1 MLASPAGQARTDK
14 NNKSYY
20 PGRIAV
26 QRFTHLA
33 LAFVFAACLGG
44 AAAPATAAETNEFH
58 IARQPGLVYMQ
69 AILMEEKKLVEKHAA
84 ALGLAD
90 IKVKYSI
97 ITSGGVMTEALLSNS
112 IDMAITGV
120 SNMLLAWGKT
130 NGGVKSV
137 AGMAGVPFR
146 MLTRNPAVKSIKD
159 FGPNDRIAVPT
170 IRVSM
175 QAMMMGIALEQAF
188 GPGQHGRLDSN
199 QVQLGHPEALQA
211 LLNPQHEVNSHFSI
225 PPFQDIA
232 MKSPLVHTVF
242 VSSEVLGGP
251 VTISNCWA
259 SQRFVDANP
268 IKVKAFIAALDEASD
283 MIANDPK
290 MAAEIYLANTKEKIS
305 VDELVAVMK
314 QPGAVFS
321 ATPQRSML
329 WAEYMHRIGLV
340 KQKPAGW
347 KDYTFPNI
355 HDRNGS

>member
-1 MLASPAGQARTDK
+1 
-14 NNKSYY
+14 
-20 PGRIAV
+20 
-26 QRFTHLA
+26 
-33 LAFVFAACLGG
+33 
-44 AAAPATAAETNEFH
+44 
-58 IARQPGLVYMQ
+58 
-69 AILMEEKKLVEKHAA
+69 
-84 ALGLAD
+84 
-90 IKVKYSI
+90 
-97 ITSGGVMTEALLSNS
+97 
-112 IDMAITGV
+112 MAITGV

-146 MLTRNPAVKSIKD
+146 MLTRNPNVKSIKD
-159 FGPNDRIAVPT
+159 FGPADRIAVPT

-232 MKSPLVHTVF
+232 MRSPLVHTVF

-259 SQRFVDANP
+259 SQRLVDANP
-268 IKVKAFIAALDEASD
+268 IKIKAFIAALDEASD
-283 MIANDPK
+283 MIAHDPK
-290 MAAEIYLANTKEKIS
+290 TAAEIYLTNTKEKIT
-305 VDELVAVMK
+305 VDELVAVIR
-314 QPGAVFS
+314 QPGTVFS
-321 ATPQRSML
+321 ATPQRGMM

-340 KQKPAGW
+340 KQKPTSW

-355 HDRNGS
+355 HDRDGS